1 MSRKYLKPFTFKRV
15 ISFVFLGLS
24 LSIFNNNAHSEEVE
38 KITGHYYVAKD
49 NTYTKYNDVI
59 QWEVTS
65 TGQWSKFMDNL
76 KTLPKDIEKNN
87 PMGLRQPEV
96 IHFNVANVDQKS
108 GHDIFISKAGIQ
120 QFSRMPL
127 DVYYE
132 AAPKLKEFLENELK
146 INPGYDTTTG
156 NVDINTPGIV
166 VIYRGSTQLKNPC
179 WIIKLSDK
187 KVLQQYQA
195 FINSLSAGP
204 YVSSTGWSNDDHLY
218 EDDGTFQM
226 YLNYPDAPQQIMV
239 LGTNDTVRGTK
250 IEQKY
255 FYYKDE
261 PGFFSMFKRQ
271 AEDNLRASKMT
282 EEAPEEKRKREVA
295 KGELF

>member
-49 NTYTKYNDVI
+49 STYTKYNDVI

-65 TGQWSKFMDNL
+65 TSQWSKFMDSL
-76 KTLPKDIEKNN
+76 KTMPKDIEKNN
-87 PMGLRQPEV
+87 PMGLRQPEI
-96 IHFNVANVDQKS
+96 IHFNVANIDQKS
-108 GHDIFISKAGIQ
+108 GHDIFISQAGIQ
-120 QFSRMPL
+120 QFSRMPS
-127 DVYYE
+127 DIYYSY
-132 AAPKLKEFLENELK
+132 APKFKEFLENELK

-156 NVDINTPGIV
+156 KVDINTPGIV
-166 VIYRGSTQLKNPC
+166 VIYRGSSQLKNPC
-179 WIIKLSDK
+179 WVIKLSDK
-187 KVLQQYQA
+187 GVLQQYQS
-195 FINSLSAGP
+195 FINGLHPSSLNGTSDQ
-204 YVSSTGWSNDDHLY
+204 SNDDHLY
-218 EDDGTFQM
+218 EEEGTFQM

-239 LGTNDTVRGTK
+239 VGTNNSVRGTK

-261 PGFFSMFKRQ
+261 FGFFSMFKRQ
-271 AEDNLRASKMT
+271 AEDNLYASKMT
-282 EEAPEEKRKREVA
+282 QEAPEEKRKREVA